1 MRAMLDTSV
10 LIGALPDDVI
20 DAIDEFSASYVVR
33 AELMRLRARFAQSPS
48 LAHAAR
54 ARVQLVETLDRLPG
68 FWREFGAA
76 GSDVYATLTTRSE
89 AAARTK
95 DALIAAHA
103 IALDVPLMTADTG
116 FTRFTGL
123 RLLTV

>member
-10 LIGALPDDVI
+10 LIAPLPDEVI
-20 DAIDEFSASYVVR
+20 DGIDEYSASYVVR
-33 AELMRLRARFAQSPS
+33 AELLRGRARFTQSPH

-54 ARVQLVETLDRLPG
+54 ARQQLIDTLDRLPG

-76 GSDVYATLTTRSE
+76 ESDAYATLAARSE

-103 IALDVPLMTADTG
+103 LALDVPLMTSDSG

-123 RLLTV
+123 RLTTA